1 MQTMAMATGRQSIM
15 RRRRH
20 AASVAATSLF
30 TFETKNHKQIR
41 VHACTY
47 LLMLA
52 HTCTEWIVYRKV
64 SWTARALF
72 ELRIATASQ
81 VRFRMRMWQTT
92 LLVMTFDS
100 VGISPMK
107 IIFGKRLQLT
117 MNNTRHDPKCLMQFA
132 DGNLAMFIEYRLMKN
147 THKLQIQ
154 IL

>member
-1 MQTMAMATGRQSIM
+1 MAQTTAASSFSSPSCSLALGRSTQCKQWRWLPGG
-15 RRRRH
+15 RRSCAEDGMRH

-52 HTCTEWIVYRKV
+52 HTCTKWIVYRKV
-64 SWTARALF
+64 TWTPRALF

-92 LLVMTFDS
+92 LLVMTFNS
-100 VGISPMK
+100 VGNSPMK
-107 IIFGKRLQLT
+107 KMLGKPLQHK
-117 MNNTRHDPKCLMQFA
+117 TRS
-132 DGNLAMFIEYRLMKN
+132 
-147 THKLQIQ
+147 
-154 IL
+154 